1 MKFVVKLSSKKNNKT
16 CKFMFQYADGVNP
29 DQFIKSGSFRSEFDW
44 KVYDNPKTFLKELFK
59 LAIEQGNPIEYV
71 VVNGRTNWERTSI
84 WDNTRD
90 PEVEQFNN
98 HIKEGRLLV
107 KELIQVNL

>member
-44 KVYDNPKTFLKELFK
+44 KVYDNPKTFLKELWK
-59 LAIEQGNPIEYV
+59 VAIEQENPIEYV
-71 VVNGRTNWERTSI
+71 VVNGRTNW
-84 WDNTRD
+84 NRD
-90 PEVEQFNN
+90 YYPHEKKFSN
-98 HIKEGRLLV
+98 HLEEGRLLV
-107 KELIQVNL
+107 KELVQVNF

>member
-44 KVYDNPKTFLKELFK
+44 KVYDNPKTFLKELWK
-59 LAIEQGNPIEYV
+59 VAIEQENPIEYV
-71 VVNGRTNWERTSI
+71 VVNRITNWER
-84 WDNTRD
+84 DRFPD
-90 PEVEQFNN
+90 GEQFDN

-107 KELIQVNL
+107 KELVQVNL